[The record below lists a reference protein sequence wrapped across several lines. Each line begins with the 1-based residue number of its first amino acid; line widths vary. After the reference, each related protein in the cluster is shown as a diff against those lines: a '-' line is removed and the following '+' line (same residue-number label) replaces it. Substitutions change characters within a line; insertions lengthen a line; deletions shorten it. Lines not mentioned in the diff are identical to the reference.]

1 MFNKDILIIDVEATG
16 VDFNKHELLELAGV
30 LLDKK
35 TLNEKK
41 RFESFVKPTKWKN
54 RDPEAM
60 AVNKM
65 TWDMVKGAPSLK
77 TVLKK
82 FEKTFGTNVIIA
94 PYGTIMD
101 TAMLRTSYKKVG
113 MKYKYDYHVFDIW
126 PLCYLYMAKKN
137 LLKNK
142 KRFSGFSLNDI
153 ANHFKIKIP
162 SNRHTALAD
171 CLLEA
176 AVLRKLTKT
185 LKVK

>member
-16 VDFNKHELLELAGV
+16 IDYQKNELIQLAGV

-35 TLNEKK
+35 TLKEKK
-41 RFESFVKPTKWKN
+41 SFESFIKPVKWRN

-60 AVNKM
+60 AVNKIE
-65 TWDMVKGAPSLK
+65 WSQLAKAPSLK
-77 TVLKK
+77 TVITK
-82 FEKTFGTNVIIA
+82 FEKHFGTNVVLA

-101 TAMLRTSYKKVG
+101 TAMLRIAYQKTGKT
-113 MKYKYDYHVFDIW
+113 YKYDYHVFDVW
-126 PLCYLYMAKKN
+126 PLCYTYMAKKK
-137 LLKNK
+137 LLTNK

-171 CLLEA
+171 CRLEA
-176 AVLRKLTKT
+176 EVLRKLFKA
-185 LKVK
+185 LKV